1 MVFVIKGFLALR
13 VETRWFHSLNI
24 LRSLHPPPTPKK
36 ITTTNN
42 FLGNYEDALLVDGEL
57 ANLAASVAFATNG
70 DQFFA
75 RPGPKLLT
83 GVVVMALCSYWDQPK
98 AWHRK
103 S

>member
-1 MVFVIKGFLALR
+1 MMVFVINGFLALR

-24 LRSLHPPPTPKK
+24 LRSLSSLPPKK
-36 ITTTNN
+36 SNKISN

-98 AWHRK
+98 AWHRGT
-103 S
+103 